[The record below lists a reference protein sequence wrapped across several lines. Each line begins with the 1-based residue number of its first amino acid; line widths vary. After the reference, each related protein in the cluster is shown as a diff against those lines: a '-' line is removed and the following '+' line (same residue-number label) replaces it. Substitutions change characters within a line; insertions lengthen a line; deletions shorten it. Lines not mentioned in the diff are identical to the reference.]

1 MAPRTIEL
9 GDVDI
14 PDPVAPERRART
26 EALVLL
32 EPARLALNGWR
43 LVARRPPVRRTV
55 MVLPGRGGNDG
66 STAPLRAYLRSLGH
80 DVHGWGLGV
89 NRGEA
94 LHSVATAQAPAGR
107 AVRGGERHVALVGW
121 SLGGIVARELARQ
134 EPDLVSHV
142 ITMGTPMVG
151 GAKYTAL
158 AATYRARGVDLDE
171 EEREL
176 ARRAVLPEHIAVT
189 SIYSRFDGV
198 VSWAACVD
206 QINPQAENVEVLATH
221 LGLGFNHEVWK
232 IIADRLAQ
240 PHPLDPAGPAVRR
253 RRRRSARCM
262 TITSSSRHASAG
274 S

>member
-1 MAPRTIEL
+1 VAPRTIEL
-9 GDVDI
+9 GDGDI
-14 PDPVAPERRART
+14 PDPVTPERRART
-26 EALVLL
+26 QALVLL
-32 EPARLALNGWR
+32 EPARMALNGWR

-55 MVLPGRGGNDG
+55 MILPGRGGNDG

-94 LHSVATAQAPAGR
+94 LHSVALLKRRLDALSEA
-107 AVRGGERHVALVGW
+107 GERPVALIGW

-198 VSWAACVD
+198 VSWPACVD
-206 QINPQAENVEVLATH
+206 QINQQAENVEVLATH

-232 IIADRLAQ
+232 VIADRLAR
-240 PHPLDPAGPAVRR
+240 PHPGDPADPSVEAEIEVDAEVQAEVEVEG
-253 RRRRSARCM
+253 SAD
-262 TITSSSRHASAG
+262 A
-274 S
+274 